1 MAITWKGASTVDKIN
16 FTAARVANFTC
27 PPGKAQAFLW
37 DADAPGLGLRVTSN
51 GAASY
56 IFQARANGAPLRVTI
71 GHPSTWPL
79 PQARAKAREL
89 RQQIDQG
96 HDPREVKR
104 ERAQQAA
111 AARALQQ
118 AAQVRALDVWDA
130 YCEERKPA
138 WGALHYRD
146 HRAMVA
152 PGGEPK
158 TRGKG
163 GPGVTAPGPLR
174 ELLDKPL
181 STLTAAAVEGWAKR
195 HAPERPTVARLGLRL
210 LRSFVSWCAA
220 HPDYGPAIKDA
231 NAAKSRKA
239 REQLGTP
246 KAKGDALQREQLPAW
261 FAAARQ
267 QEPAIAAYLQALLL
281 AGARPGELRDL
292 RWEDLDF
299 TWKSMRIR
307 DKVEG
312 ERTIPLTPYVSTL
325 LQALPRRGAWVFMT
339 ARTDGPITSP
349 NHQLTR
355 TCATAGV
362 PHVTLH
368 GLRRSFGTLA
378 EWVEAP
384 TGVVAQIMGHKPSAI
399 AEKHYRARPL
409 DLLRMWHTKIEGA
422 ILEAAGIAQP
432 QEDAQRLRVVQ

>member
-1 MAITWKGASTVDKIN
+1 MEKVS
-16 FTAARVANFTC
+16 FTAARVARFAC
-27 PPGKAQAFLW
+27 PAGKAQAFLW
-37 DADAPGLGLRVTSN
+37 DTDAPGLGLRVTSN
-51 GAASY
+51 GAPTY
-56 IFQARANGAPLRVTI
+56 IFQTKLNGATVRVTI

-104 ERAQQAA
+104 ERVQQAA

-130 YCEERKPA
+130 YCTERKAA
-138 WGALHYRD
+138 WGERHHHD
-146 HRAMVA
+146 HLVMVA

-158 TRGKG
+158 KRGKG
-163 GPGVTAPGPLR
+163 TTAPGPLR

-195 HAPERPTVARLGLRL
+195 HAPERPTVARLALRM
-210 LRSFVSWCAA
+210 LRAFINWCAV
-220 HPDYGPAIKDA
+220 HPDYAPAIKDA

-246 KAKGDALQREQLPAW
+246 KAKIDSLQREQLPAW
-261 FAAARQ
+261 FAAVRQ

-281 AGARPGELRDL
+281 TGARPGELRDL

>member
-1 MAITWKGASTVDKIN
+1 MNKVS
-16 FTAARVANFTC
+16 FTAARVAKFTC
-27 PPGKAQAFLW
+27 PAGKAQVFLW
-37 DADAPGLGLRVTSN
+37 DTDAPGLGLRVTSS

-71 GHPSTWPL
+71 GSPDAWPI

-104 ERAQQAA
+104 QRVQEAAQ
-111 AARALQQ
+111 ARALQQ
-118 AAQVRALDVWDA
+118 AAQARALDVWHS

-138 WGALHYRD
+138 WGERHYRD
-146 HRAMVA
+146 HLVMVA

-158 TRGKG
+158 KRA
-163 GPGVTAPGPLR
+163 PGTTAPGPLR
-174 ELLDKPL
+174 ELLDRPL
-181 STLTAAAVEGWAKR
+181 SALTTAAVESWAKR

-210 LRSFVSWCAA
+210 LRAFINWCAA
-220 HPDYGPAIKDA
+220 NPDYGRAIQDPG
-231 NAAKSRKA
+231 AAKSRKA

-261 FAAARQ
+261 FAAVRQ

-281 AGARPGELRDL
+281 TGARPGELRGL
-292 RWEDLDF
+292 EWEDVDF
-299 TWKSMRIR
+299 AWKSLRIR

-312 ERTIPLTPYVSTL
+312 ERTIPLTPYVAAL
-325 LQALPRRGAWVFMT
+325 LQGLPRRGAWVFMT
-339 ARTDGPITSP
+339 TRADGPITSP

-355 TCATAGV
+355 TCAAAGV
-362 PHVTLH
+362 PHITLH

-384 TGVVAQIMGHKPSAI
+384 TGVVAQVMGHKPSAI

-422 ILEAAGIAQP
+422 ILEAAGIPQP
-432 QEDAQRLRVVQ
+432 QEDAQRLRVV